1 MNEILEKLRSQVT
14 DVLYLA
20 FHQHGN
26 VNKHVVQ
33 LLDATLQTDNVFVSG
48 FNFTQGLFGDARVH
62 DLRRGGGIL
71 VLLISAT
78 SKKTSSCQHKLSQT
92 EVLSLGYI

>member
-1 MNEILEKLRSQVT
+1 MNEIVEKLRSQVT

-26 VNKHVVQ
+26 VNKHVMQ
-33 LLDATLQTDNVFVSG
+33 LLDATLQTDDVFVSG

-62 DLRRGGGIL
+62 NLMRGGGIL

-78 SKKTSSCQHKLSQT
+78 SKQTSRWQQRP
-92 EVLSLGYI
+92 SLGYI

>member
-1 MNEILEKLRSQVT
+1 MNETVETLPGQVT

-33 LLDATLQTDNVFVSG
+33 LLDAALQTDDVFVSG

-78 SKKTSSCQHKLSQT
+78 RKQTSRCEHKLSQT
-92 EVLSLGYI
+92 EALSPGN

>member
-1 MNEILEKLRSQVT
+1 MIEIEEKLRSQVT

-33 LLDATLQTDNVFVSG
+33 LLDATLQTDDVFVSG
-48 FNFTQGLFGDARVH
+48 FNFTQGLFGDTRVH
-62 DLRRGGGIL
+62 DLRRGGEIL

-78 SKKTSSCQHKLSQT
+78 RKQTSRCEHSQT
-92 EVLSLGYI
+92 EALSLGYI